1 MNEITIQKMYK
12 FYEIFNDFNRI
23 RILVCLNN
31 EEMTIDKISKIT
43 KLNDTLI
50 YTQLE
55 YLRGYKIIKNIKDEN
70 EMRYKIYDK
79 YMLKVIDSIIKYID
93 RSK

>member
-1 MNEITIQKMYK
+1 MNEITIQKIYN

-31 EEMTIDKISKIT
+31 EEMTIDKISEIT
-43 KLNDTLI
+43 KLNYTLI
-50 YTQLE
+50 YSQLE